1 MYLTGF
7 YLFKNKLKKTENIE
21 KNSQLKETIYQET
34 LNFKKKMIL
43 NLINFLNK
51 LITFIKMKRKEKE
64 NKLKKKINYSL
75 MEDKMMN
82 GKLLNLKMIKMKEKK
97 MEMDG
102 K

>member
-1 MYLTGF
+1 
-7 YLFKNKLKKTENIE
+7 
-21 KNSQLKETIYQET
+21 
-34 LNFKKKMIL
+34 
-43 NLINFLNK
+43 
-51 LITFIKMKRKEKE
+51 MKRKEKE

-102 K
+102 KQQNEK